1 MTRDEVVQSNLGL
14 VHACA
19 KRFVG
24 RGIEYDDLF
33 QAGCVGLVKAVDGFE
48 PERGLC
54 FSTYAV
60 PLILGEMRHLFR
72 EGGAVKVSRSLRS
85 LSLQAGR
92 LREKLLS
99 LHGREP
105 SVEELAAELGIEPA
119 LAAQAVCV
127 ADEVSIQ
134 RVLNNYFEFTR
145 QRCRAHTVHRLDKH
159 TSGLLIFAKDKKISF
174 MFEKNW
180 KDIISDRRY
189 VAVVEGFMEKEYGTV
204 ESYLKDNR
212 MFVSYSSDTDDGGKH
227 AITHYKTLKRKPD
240 FSLVELRLETG
251 RKNQIRVH
259 MHDLKHPIVGDEK
272 YGSTSDPIKR
282 VALHAYKL
290 SFTHPMTNEE
300 LSFETPI
307 PTNFMQLL

>member
-1 MTRDEVVQSNLGL
+1 MNTSNTRQEHKGVRFMVKENCELMIFLMTKMSGISRTKVKNMLSNGLVWVDDEVVSQYNFMLQPGMQ
-14 VHACA
+14 VRIGKKEE
-19 KRFVG
+19 KRKFTSKWMRIV
-24 RGIEYDDLF
+24 
-33 QAGCVGLVKAVDGFE
+33 FE
-48 PERGLC
+48 DKYIVVVEK
-54 FSTYAV
+54 
-60 PLILGEMRHLFR
+60 R
-72 EGGAVKVSRSLRS
+72 EGIVTNS
-85 LSLQAGR
+85 
-92 LREKLLS
+92 
-99 LHGREP
+99 P
-105 SVEELAAELGIEPA
+105 T
-119 LAAQAVCV
+119 
-127 ADEVSIQ
+127 DEVSIQ

-272 YGSTSDPIKR
+272 YGCTSDPIKR

-290 SFTHPMTNEE
+290 SFTHPITNEE

>member
-1 MTRDEVVQSNLGL
+1 MVKENCELMIFLMTKMSGISRTKVKNMLSNGLVWVDDEVVSQYNFMLQPGMQ
-14 VHACA
+14 VRIGKKEE
-19 KRFVG
+19 KRKFTSKWMRIV
-24 RGIEYDDLF
+24 
-33 QAGCVGLVKAVDGFE
+33 FE
-48 PERGLC
+48 DKYIVVVEK
-54 FSTYAV
+54 
-60 PLILGEMRHLFR
+60 R
-72 EGGAVKVSRSLRS
+72 EGIVTNS
-85 LSLQAGR
+85 
-92 LREKLLS
+92 
-99 LHGREP
+99 P
-105 SVEELAAELGIEPA
+105 T
-119 LAAQAVCV
+119 
-127 ADEVSIQ
+127 DEVSIQ
-134 RVLNNYFEFTR
+134 RVLNSYFEFTR

-212 MFVSYSSDTDDGGKH
+212 MFVSYSSDDDNGGKH

-300 LSFETPI
+300 LTFETPI

>member
-1 MTRDEVVQSNLGL
+1 MVKENCELMIFLMTKMSGISRTKVKNMLSNGLVWVDDEVVSQYNFMLQPGMQ
-14 VHACA
+14 VRIGKKEE
-19 KRFVG
+19 KRKFTSKWMRIV
-24 RGIEYDDLF
+24 
-33 QAGCVGLVKAVDGFE
+33 FE
-48 PERGLC
+48 DKYIVVVEK
-54 FSTYAV
+54 
-60 PLILGEMRHLFR
+60 R
-72 EGGAVKVSRSLRS
+72 EGIVTNS
-85 LSLQAGR
+85 
-92 LREKLLS
+92 
-99 LHGREP
+99 P
-105 SVEELAAELGIEPA
+105 T
-119 LAAQAVCV
+119 
-127 ADEVSIQ
+127 DEVSIQ

-180 KDIISDRRY
+180 KDIISERRY

>member
-1 MTRDEVVQSNLGL
+1 MNTSNTRQEHKGVRFMVKENCELMIFLMTKMSGISRTKVKNMLSNGLVWVDDEVVSQYNFMLQPGMQ
-14 VHACA
+14 VRIGKKEE
-19 KRFVG
+19 KRKFTSKWMRIV
-24 RGIEYDDLF
+24 
-33 QAGCVGLVKAVDGFE
+33 FE
-48 PERGLC
+48 DKYIVVVEK
-54 FSTYAV
+54 
-60 PLILGEMRHLFR
+60 R
-72 EGGAVKVSRSLRS
+72 EGIVTNS
-85 LSLQAGR
+85 
-92 LREKLLS
+92 
-99 LHGREP
+99 P
-105 SVEELAAELGIEPA
+105 T
-119 LAAQAVCV
+119 
-127 ADEVSIQ
+127 DEVSIQ

-212 MFVSYSSDTDDGGKH
+212 MFVSYSSDIDDGGKH

>member
-1 MTRDEVVQSNLGL
+1 MNTSNTRQEHKGVRFMVKENCELMIFLMTKMSGISRTKVKNMLSNGLVWVDDEVVSQYNFMLQPGMQ
-14 VHACA
+14 VRIGKKEE
-19 KRFVG
+19 KRKFISKWMRIV
-24 RGIEYDDLF
+24 
-33 QAGCVGLVKAVDGFE
+33 FE
-48 PERGLC
+48 DKYIVVVEK
-54 FSTYAV
+54 
-60 PLILGEMRHLFR
+60 R
-72 EGGAVKVSRSLRS
+72 EGIVTNS
-85 LSLQAGR
+85 
-92 LREKLLS
+92 
-99 LHGREP
+99 P
-105 SVEELAAELGIEPA
+105 T
-119 LAAQAVCV
+119 
-127 ADEVSIQ
+127 DEVSIQ

-180 KDIISDRRY
+180 KDIISERRY

>member
-1 MTRDEVVQSNLGL
+1 MNTSNTRQEHKGVRFMVKENCELMIFLMTKMSGISRTKVKNMLSNGLVWVDDEVVSQYNFMLQPGMQ
-14 VHACA
+14 VRIGKKEE
-19 KRFVG
+19 KRKFTSKWMRIV
-24 RGIEYDDLF
+24 
-33 QAGCVGLVKAVDGFE
+33 FE
-48 PERGLC
+48 DKYIVVVEK
-54 FSTYAV
+54 
-60 PLILGEMRHLFR
+60 R
-72 EGGAVKVSRSLRS
+72 EGIVTNS
-85 LSLQAGR
+85 
-92 LREKLLS
+92 
-99 LHGREP
+99 P
-105 SVEELAAELGIEPA
+105 T
-119 LAAQAVCV
+119 
-127 ADEVSIQ
+127 DEVSIQ

-212 MFVSYSSDTDDGGKH
+212 MFVSYSSDDDNGGKH

-290 SFTHPMTNEE
+290 SFTHPITNEE

>member
-1 MTRDEVVQSNLGL
+1 MNTSNTRQEHKGVRFMVKENCELMIFLMTKMSGISRTKVKNMLSNGLVWVDDEVISQYNFMLQPGMQVRIGKKEE
-14 VHACA
+14 
-19 KRFVG
+19 KRKFTSKWMRIV
-24 RGIEYDDLF
+24 
-33 QAGCVGLVKAVDGFE
+33 FE
-48 PERGLC
+48 DKYIVVVEK
-54 FSTYAV
+54 
-60 PLILGEMRHLFR
+60 R
-72 EGGAVKVSRSLRS
+72 EGIVTNS
-85 LSLQAGR
+85 
-92 LREKLLS
+92 
-99 LHGREP
+99 P
-105 SVEELAAELGIEPA
+105 T
-119 LAAQAVCV
+119 
-127 ADEVSIQ
+127 DEVSIQ

-272 YGSTSDPIKR
+272 YGSASDPIKR

>member
-1 MTRDEVVQSNLGL
+1 MNISNTRQEHKGVRFMVKENCELMIFLMTKMSGISRTKVKNMLSNGLVWVDDEVVSQYNFMLQPGMQ
-14 VHACA
+14 VRIGKKEE
-19 KRFVG
+19 KRKFTSKWMRIV
-24 RGIEYDDLF
+24 
-33 QAGCVGLVKAVDGFE
+33 FE
-48 PERGLC
+48 DKYIVVVEK
-54 FSTYAV
+54 
-60 PLILGEMRHLFR
+60 R
-72 EGGAVKVSRSLRS
+72 EGIVTNS
-85 LSLQAGR
+85 
-92 LREKLLS
+92 
-99 LHGREP
+99 P
-105 SVEELAAELGIEPA
+105 T
-119 LAAQAVCV
+119 
-127 ADEVSIQ
+127 DEVSIQ

>member
-1 MTRDEVVQSNLGL
+1 MNTSNTRQEHKGVRFMVKENCELMIFLMTKMSGISRTKVKNMLSNGLVWVDDEVISQYNFMLQPGMQVRIGKKEE
-14 VHACA
+14 
-19 KRFVG
+19 KRKFTSKWMRIV
-24 RGIEYDDLF
+24 
-33 QAGCVGLVKAVDGFE
+33 FE
-48 PERGLC
+48 DKYIVVVEK
-54 FSTYAV
+54 
-60 PLILGEMRHLFR
+60 R
-72 EGGAVKVSRSLRS
+72 EGIVTNS
-85 LSLQAGR
+85 
-92 LREKLLS
+92 
-99 LHGREP
+99 P
-105 SVEELAAELGIEPA
+105 T
-119 LAAQAVCV
+119 
-127 ADEVSIQ
+127 DEVSIQ

-189 VAVVEGFMEKEYGTV
+189 VAVVEGFMEKQYGTV

-290 SFTHPMTNEE
+290 SFTHPITNEE

>member
-1 MTRDEVVQSNLGL
+1 MNTSNTRQEHKGVRFMVKENCELMIFLMTKMSGISRTKVKNMLSNGLVWVDDEVVSQYNFMLQPGMQ
-14 VHACA
+14 VRIGKKEE
-19 KRFVG
+19 KRKFTSKWMRIV
-24 RGIEYDDLF
+24 
-33 QAGCVGLVKAVDGFE
+33 FE
-48 PERGLC
+48 DKYIVVVEK
-54 FSTYAV
+54 
-60 PLILGEMRHLFR
+60 R
-72 EGGAVKVSRSLRS
+72 EGIVTNS
-85 LSLQAGR
+85 
-92 LREKLLS
+92 
-99 LHGREP
+99 P
-105 SVEELAAELGIEPA
+105 T
-119 LAAQAVCV
+119 
-127 ADEVSIQ
+127 DEVSIQ

-290 SFTHPMTNEE
+290 SFTHPITNEE
-300 LSFETPI
+300 LTFETPI

>member
-1 MTRDEVVQSNLGL
+1 MNTSNTRQEHKGVRFMVKENCELMIFLMTKMSGISRTKVKNMLSNGLVWVDDEVVSQYNFMLQPGMQ
-14 VHACA
+14 VRIGKKEE
-19 KRFVG
+19 KRKFTSKWMRIV
-24 RGIEYDDLF
+24 
-33 QAGCVGLVKAVDGFE
+33 FE
-48 PERGLC
+48 DKYIVVVEK
-54 FSTYAV
+54 
-60 PLILGEMRHLFR
+60 R
-72 EGGAVKVSRSLRS
+72 EGIVTNS
-85 LSLQAGR
+85 
-92 LREKLLS
+92 
-99 LHGREP
+99 P
-105 SVEELAAELGIEPA
+105 T
-119 LAAQAVCV
+119 
-127 ADEVSIQ
+127 DEVSIQ

-212 MFVSYSSDTDDGGKH
+212 MFVSYSSDIDDGGKH
-227 AITHYKTLKRKPD
+227 AVTHYKTLKRKPD

-290 SFTHPMTNEE
+290 SFTHPITNEE

>member
-1 MTRDEVVQSNLGL
+1 MNTSKTRQEHKGVRFMVKENCELMIFLMTKMSGISRTKVKNMLSNGLVWVDDEVVSQYNFMLQPGMQ
-14 VHACA
+14 VRIGKKEE
-19 KRFVG
+19 KRKFTSKWMRIV
-24 RGIEYDDLF
+24 
-33 QAGCVGLVKAVDGFE
+33 FE
-48 PERGLC
+48 DKYIVVVEK
-54 FSTYAV
+54 
-60 PLILGEMRHLFR
+60 R
-72 EGGAVKVSRSLRS
+72 EGIVTNS
-85 LSLQAGR
+85 
-92 LREKLLS
+92 
-99 LHGREP
+99 P
-105 SVEELAAELGIEPA
+105 T
-119 LAAQAVCV
+119 
-127 ADEVSIQ
+127 DEVSIQ
-134 RVLNNYFEFTR
+134 RVLNSYFEFTR

-212 MFVSYSSDTDDGGKH
+212 MFVSYSSDDDNGGKH

-300 LSFETPI
+300 LTFETPI

>member
-1 MTRDEVVQSNLGL
+1 MNTSNTRQEHKGVRFMVKENCELMIFLMTKMSGISRTKVKNMLSNGLVWVDDEVVSQYNFMLQPGMQ
-14 VHACA
+14 VRIGKKEE
-19 KRFVG
+19 KRKFTSKWMRIV
-24 RGIEYDDLF
+24 
-33 QAGCVGLVKAVDGFE
+33 FE
-48 PERGLC
+48 DKYIVVVEK
-54 FSTYAV
+54 
-60 PLILGEMRHLFR
+60 R
-72 EGGAVKVSRSLRS
+72 EGIVTNS
-85 LSLQAGR
+85 
-92 LREKLLS
+92 
-99 LHGREP
+99 P
-105 SVEELAAELGIEPA
+105 T
-119 LAAQAVCV
+119 
-127 ADEVSIQ
+127 DEVSIQ

-212 MFVSYSSDTDDGGKH
+212 MFVSYSSDIDDGGKH

-290 SFTHPMTNEE
+290 SFTHPITNEE

>member
-1 MTRDEVVQSNLGL
+1 MNISNTRQEHKGVRFMVKENCELMIFLMTKMSGISRTKVKNMLSNGLVWVDDEVISQYNFMLQPGMQVRIGKKEE
-14 VHACA
+14 
-19 KRFVG
+19 KRKFTSKWMRIV
-24 RGIEYDDLF
+24 
-33 QAGCVGLVKAVDGFE
+33 FE
-48 PERGLC
+48 DKYIVVVEK
-54 FSTYAV
+54 
-60 PLILGEMRHLFR
+60 R
-72 EGGAVKVSRSLRS
+72 EGIVTNSPT
-85 LSLQAGR
+85 
-92 LREKLLS
+92 E
-99 LHGREP
+99 
-105 SVEELAAELGIEPA
+105 
-119 LAAQAVCV
+119 
-127 ADEVSIQ
+127 EVSVQ

>member
-1 MTRDEVVQSNLGL
+1 MNTSKTRQEHKGVRFMVKENCELMIFLMTKMSGISRTKVKNMLSNGLVWVDDEVVSQYNFMLQPGMQ
-14 VHACA
+14 VRIGKKEE
-19 KRFVG
+19 KRKFTSKWMRIV
-24 RGIEYDDLF
+24 
-33 QAGCVGLVKAVDGFE
+33 FE
-48 PERGLC
+48 DKYIVVVEK
-54 FSTYAV
+54 
-60 PLILGEMRHLFR
+60 R
-72 EGGAVKVSRSLRS
+72 EGIVTNS
-85 LSLQAGR
+85 
-92 LREKLLS
+92 
-99 LHGREP
+99 P
-105 SVEELAAELGIEPA
+105 T
-119 LAAQAVCV
+119 
-127 ADEVSIQ
+127 DEVSIQ
-134 RVLNNYFEFTR
+134 RVLNSYFEFTR

-212 MFVSYSSDTDDGGKH
+212 MFVSYSSDDDNGGKH

-290 SFTHPMTNEE
+290 SFTHPITNEE

>member
-1 MTRDEVVQSNLGL
+1 MNTSNTRQEHKGVRFMVKENCELMIFLMTKMSGISRTKVKNMLSNGLVWVDDEVVSQYNFMLQPGMQ
-14 VHACA
+14 VRIGKKEE
-19 KRFVG
+19 KRKFTSKWMRIV
-24 RGIEYDDLF
+24 
-33 QAGCVGLVKAVDGFE
+33 FE
-48 PERGLC
+48 DKYIVVVEK
-54 FSTYAV
+54 
-60 PLILGEMRHLFR
+60 R
-72 EGGAVKVSRSLRS
+72 EGIVTNS
-85 LSLQAGR
+85 
-92 LREKLLS
+92 
-99 LHGREP
+99 P
-105 SVEELAAELGIEPA
+105 T
-119 LAAQAVCV
+119 
-127 ADEVSIQ
+127 DEVSIQ

-180 KDIISDRRY
+180 KDIISERRY

-290 SFTHPMTNEE
+290 SFTHPITNEE

>member
-1 MTRDEVVQSNLGL
+1 MNTSNTRQEHKGVRFMVKENCELMIFLMTKMSGISRTKVKNMLSNGLVWVDDEVVSQYNFMLQPGMQ
-14 VHACA
+14 VRIGKKEE
-19 KRFVG
+19 KRKFTSKWMRIV
-24 RGIEYDDLF
+24 
-33 QAGCVGLVKAVDGFE
+33 FE
-48 PERGLC
+48 DKYIVVVEK
-54 FSTYAV
+54 
-60 PLILGEMRHLFR
+60 R
-72 EGGAVKVSRSLRS
+72 EGIVTNS
-85 LSLQAGR
+85 
-92 LREKLLS
+92 
-99 LHGREP
+99 P
-105 SVEELAAELGIEPA
+105 T
-119 LAAQAVCV
+119 
-127 ADEVSIQ
+127 DEVSIQ

>member
-1 MTRDEVVQSNLGL
+1 MVKENCELMIFLMTKMSGISRTKVKNMLSNGLVWVDDEVVSQYNFMLQPGMQ
-14 VHACA
+14 VRIGKKEE
-19 KRFVG
+19 KRKFTSKWMRIV
-24 RGIEYDDLF
+24 
-33 QAGCVGLVKAVDGFE
+33 FE
-48 PERGLC
+48 DKYIVVVEK
-54 FSTYAV
+54 
-60 PLILGEMRHLFR
+60 R
-72 EGGAVKVSRSLRS
+72 EGIVTNS
-85 LSLQAGR
+85 
-92 LREKLLS
+92 
-99 LHGREP
+99 P
-105 SVEELAAELGIEPA
+105 T
-119 LAAQAVCV
+119 
-127 ADEVSIQ
+127 DEVSIQ

-212 MFVSYSSDTDDGGKH
+212 MFVSYSSDDDNGGKH

-290 SFTHPMTNEE
+290 SFTHPITNEE

>member
-1 MTRDEVVQSNLGL
+1 MVKENCELMIFLMTKMSGISRTKVKNMLSNGLVWVDDEVVSQYNFMLQPGMQ
-14 VHACA
+14 VRIGKKEE
-19 KRFVG
+19 KRKFTSKWMRIV
-24 RGIEYDDLF
+24 
-33 QAGCVGLVKAVDGFE
+33 FE
-48 PERGLC
+48 DKYIVVVEK
-54 FSTYAV
+54 
-60 PLILGEMRHLFR
+60 R
-72 EGGAVKVSRSLRS
+72 EGIVTNS
-85 LSLQAGR
+85 
-92 LREKLLS
+92 
-99 LHGREP
+99 P
-105 SVEELAAELGIEPA
+105 T
-119 LAAQAVCV
+119 
-127 ADEVSIQ
+127 DEVSIQ

-290 SFTHPMTNEE
+290 SFTHPITNEE

>member
-1 MTRDEVVQSNLGL
+1 MNTSNTRQEHKGVRFMVKENCELMIFLMTKMSGISRTKVKNMLSNGLVWVDDEVVSQYNFMLQPGMQ
-14 VHACA
+14 VRIGKKEE
-19 KRFVG
+19 KRKFTSKWMRIV
-24 RGIEYDDLF
+24 
-33 QAGCVGLVKAVDGFE
+33 FE
-48 PERGLC
+48 DKYIVVVEK
-54 FSTYAV
+54 
-60 PLILGEMRHLFR
+60 R
-72 EGGAVKVSRSLRS
+72 EGIVTNS
-85 LSLQAGR
+85 
-92 LREKLLS
+92 
-99 LHGREP
+99 P
-105 SVEELAAELGIEPA
+105 T
-119 LAAQAVCV
+119 
-127 ADEVSIQ
+127 DEVSIQ

-180 KDIISDRRY
+180 KDIISERRY

-272 YGSTSDPIKR
+272 YGSTSDPIKH

>member
-1 MTRDEVVQSNLGL
+1 MNTSNTRQEHKGVRFMVKENCELMIFLMTKMSGISRTKVKNMLSNGLVWVDDEVVSQYNFMLQPGMQ
-14 VHACA
+14 VRIGKKEE
-19 KRFVG
+19 KRKFTSKWMRIV
-24 RGIEYDDLF
+24 
-33 QAGCVGLVKAVDGFE
+33 FE
-48 PERGLC
+48 DKYIVVVEK
-54 FSTYAV
+54 
-60 PLILGEMRHLFR
+60 R
-72 EGGAVKVSRSLRS
+72 EGIVTNS
-85 LSLQAGR
+85 
-92 LREKLLS
+92 
-99 LHGREP
+99 P
-105 SVEELAAELGIEPA
+105 T
-119 LAAQAVCV
+119 
-127 ADEVSIQ
+127 DEVSIQ

-180 KDIISDRRY
+180 KDIISERRY

>member
-1 MTRDEVVQSNLGL
+1 MVKENCELMIFLMTKMSGISRTKVKNMLSNGLVWVDDEVVSQYNFMLQPGMQ
-14 VHACA
+14 VRIGKKEE
-19 KRFVG
+19 KRKFTSKWMRIV
-24 RGIEYDDLF
+24 
-33 QAGCVGLVKAVDGFE
+33 FE
-48 PERGLC
+48 DKYIVVVEK
-54 FSTYAV
+54 
-60 PLILGEMRHLFR
+60 R
-72 EGGAVKVSRSLRS
+72 EGIVTNS
-85 LSLQAGR
+85 
-92 LREKLLS
+92 
-99 LHGREP
+99 P
-105 SVEELAAELGIEPA
+105 T
-119 LAAQAVCV
+119 
-127 ADEVSIQ
+127 DEVSIQ

>member
-1 MTRDEVVQSNLGL
+1 MLSNGLVWVDDEVVSQYNFMLQPGMQ
-14 VHACA
+14 VRIGKKEE
-19 KRFVG
+19 KRKFTSKWMRIV
-24 RGIEYDDLF
+24 
-33 QAGCVGLVKAVDGFE
+33 FE
-48 PERGLC
+48 DKYIVVVEK
-54 FSTYAV
+54 
-60 PLILGEMRHLFR
+60 R
-72 EGGAVKVSRSLRS
+72 EGIVTNS
-85 LSLQAGR
+85 
-92 LREKLLS
+92 
-99 LHGREP
+99 P
-105 SVEELAAELGIEPA
+105 T
-119 LAAQAVCV
+119 
-127 ADEVSIQ
+127 DEVSIQ

-282 VALHAYKL
+282 VVLHAYKL

>member
-1 MTRDEVVQSNLGL
+1 MVKENCELMIFLMTKMSGISRTKVKNMLSNGLVWVDDEVISQYNFMLQPGMQVRIGKKEE
-14 VHACA
+14 
-19 KRFVG
+19 KRKFTSKWMRIV
-24 RGIEYDDLF
+24 
-33 QAGCVGLVKAVDGFE
+33 FE
-48 PERGLC
+48 DKYIVVVEK
-54 FSTYAV
+54 
-60 PLILGEMRHLFR
+60 R
-72 EGGAVKVSRSLRS
+72 EGIVTNS
-85 LSLQAGR
+85 
-92 LREKLLS
+92 
-99 LHGREP
+99 P
-105 SVEELAAELGIEPA
+105 T
-119 LAAQAVCV
+119 
-127 ADEVSIQ
+127 DEVSIQ

-290 SFTHPMTNEE
+290 SFTHPITNEE

>member
-1 MTRDEVVQSNLGL
+1 MNTSNTRQEHKGVRFMVKENCELMIFLMTKMSGISRTKVKNMLSNGLVWVDDEVVSQYNFMLQPGMQ
-14 VHACA
+14 VRIGKKEE
-19 KRFVG
+19 KRKFTSKWMRIV
-24 RGIEYDDLF
+24 
-33 QAGCVGLVKAVDGFE
+33 FE
-48 PERGLC
+48 DKYIVVVEK
-54 FSTYAV
+54 
-60 PLILGEMRHLFR
+60 R
-72 EGGAVKVSRSLRS
+72 EGIVTNS
-85 LSLQAGR
+85 
-92 LREKLLS
+92 
-99 LHGREP
+99 P
-105 SVEELAAELGIEPA
+105 T
-119 LAAQAVCV
+119 
-127 ADEVSIQ
+127 DEVSIQ

-272 YGSTSDPIKR
+272 YGSASDPIKR

>member
-1 MTRDEVVQSNLGL
+1 MNTSNTRQEHKGVCFMVKENCELMIFLMTKMSGISRTKVKNMLSNGLVWVDDEVVSQYNFMLQPGMQ
-14 VHACA
+14 VRIGKKEE
-19 KRFVG
+19 KRKFTSKWMRIV
-24 RGIEYDDLF
+24 
-33 QAGCVGLVKAVDGFE
+33 FE
-48 PERGLC
+48 DKYIVVVEK
-54 FSTYAV
+54 
-60 PLILGEMRHLFR
+60 R
-72 EGGAVKVSRSLRS
+72 EGIVTNS
-85 LSLQAGR
+85 
-92 LREKLLS
+92 
-99 LHGREP
+99 P
-105 SVEELAAELGIEPA
+105 T
-119 LAAQAVCV
+119 
-127 ADEVSIQ
+127 DEVSIQ

-272 YGSTSDPIKR
+272 YGSASDPIKR

>member
-1 MTRDEVVQSNLGL
+1 MNTSNTRQEHKGVRFMVKENCELMIFLMTKMSGISRTKVKNMLSNGLVWVDDEVVSQYNFMLQPGMQ
-14 VHACA
+14 VRIGKKEE
-19 KRFVG
+19 KRKFTSKWMRIV
-24 RGIEYDDLF
+24 
-33 QAGCVGLVKAVDGFE
+33 FE
-48 PERGLC
+48 DKYIVVVEK
-54 FSTYAV
+54 
-60 PLILGEMRHLFR
+60 R
-72 EGGAVKVSRSLRS
+72 EGIVTNS
-85 LSLQAGR
+85 
-92 LREKLLS
+92 
-99 LHGREP
+99 P
-105 SVEELAAELGIEPA
+105 T
-119 LAAQAVCV
+119 
-127 ADEVSIQ
+127 DEVSIQ

-290 SFTHPMTNEE
+290 SFTHPITNEE

>member
-1 MTRDEVVQSNLGL
+1 MVKENCELMIFLMTKMSGISRTKVKNMLSNGLVWVDDEVVSQYNFMLQPGMQ
-14 VHACA
+14 VRIGKKEE
-19 KRFVG
+19 KRKFTSKWMRIV
-24 RGIEYDDLF
+24 
-33 QAGCVGLVKAVDGFE
+33 FE
-48 PERGLC
+48 DKYIVVVEK
-54 FSTYAV
+54 
-60 PLILGEMRHLFR
+60 R
-72 EGGAVKVSRSLRS
+72 EGIVTNS
-85 LSLQAGR
+85 
-92 LREKLLS
+92 
-99 LHGREP
+99 P
-105 SVEELAAELGIEPA
+105 T
-119 LAAQAVCV
+119 
-127 ADEVSIQ
+127 DEVSIQ

-212 MFVSYSSDTDDGGKH
+212 MFVSYSSDIDDGGKH